1 MPLKYRRLRLA
12 LLGGVAVAFTS
23 AIGTGVAQ
31 AVPTTPITYQLN
43 TIISD
48 NTLTKAASSYGTVTY
63 TNNGNHVDVTID
75 LANHSNRASKFTM
88 NYDDTKF
95 PLAAVDGYTWTW
107 AVSGDASTIT
117 ASENKVQADGY

>member
-63 TNNGNHVDVTID
+63 TNNGNHVDPTDFNFATAGGLFIAVLID
-75 LANHSNRASKFTM
+75 CDPIWVGNRADPVPEPASIAVLGLG
-88 NYDDTKF
+88 
-95 PLAAVDGYTWTW
+95 LAALG
-107 AVSGDASTIT
+107 ILR
-117 ASENKVQADGY
+117 NRKI